1 VGYVRIRYVCG
12 LGSWIQGRFVFC
24 LIPDFNICERVGQR
38 LGVVGGLRQGSLRMW
53 PGYLKVKYRI
63 AASVALAPDSDM

>member
-1 VGYVRIRYVCG
+1 MGYVRIRYVCG

-38 LGVVGGLRQGSLRMW
+38 LGVVGGLRQGTLRVW
-53 PGYLKVKYRI
+53 PG
-63 AASVALAPDSDM
+63 